1 MSSAMTEADWT
12 YTVADAIDGAVATVR
27 DKTVVPVQRVVKMV
41 VGGLL
46 AGSLLAT
53 AGILAAIGAYR
64 ALDVYLPGNAWSA
77 HLVLGG
83 IFTGAG
89 MFCWSRR

>member
-1 MSSAMTEADWT
+1 
-12 YTVADAIDGAVATVR
+12 VGTVR
-27 DKTVVPVQRVVKMV
+27 DKTVVPVQRVVKLV

-53 AGILAAIGAYR
+53 AGILAAIGAFR
-64 ALDVYLPGNAWSA
+64 ALSVYLPDDVWLA

-83 IFTGAG
+83 ISTGG
-89 MFCWSRR
+89 GLFCWSRR

>member
-1 MSSAMTEADWT
+1 MTDADWT
-12 YTVADAIDGAVATVR
+12 YTVADAIDNTVATVR
-27 DKTVVPVQRVVKMV
+27 DKTVVPVQRVIKLV

-53 AGILAAIGAYR
+53 AGILAAIGSFR
-64 ALDVYLPGNAWSA
+64 ALSVYLPGDAWSA

-83 IFTGAG
+83 IFTGG
-89 MFCWSRR
+89 GLFCWSRR